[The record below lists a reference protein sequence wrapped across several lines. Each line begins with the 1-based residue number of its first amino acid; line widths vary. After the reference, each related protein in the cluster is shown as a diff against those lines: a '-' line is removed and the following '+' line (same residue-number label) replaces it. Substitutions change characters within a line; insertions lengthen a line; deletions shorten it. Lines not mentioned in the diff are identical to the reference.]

1 MIVAL
6 DAQLAVGTATG
17 IGTYV
22 RDLECALTRSG
33 VRVQPLRAARL
44 DPWRFDRR
52 AVWDQVLLPWMA
64 ARSGASVLH
73 AASGTLPL
81 VRTLPTVLTVHDM
94 AWHRAQDYA
103 RAYARLYFGALQCR
117 AYGNADAIVCDS
129 AFTATELREITGIAT
144 PIEVVHPGV
153 DARFATLERTPAAAP
168 FALVVGTVEPRK
180 NLLVLVEALAR
191 VPDLHVVSIG
201 PHTTYAGTV
210 QRRAAE
216 LGVADRL
223 DLRGYVTR
231 EQADELYRTAAV
243 ALIPSRY
250 EGFGYA
256 LAEAMCAGVPAIAA
270 RSSSLIE
277 VASDTVPLCD
287 PDDVDA
293 WSSAIAVVLADRD
306 AAERAARDR
315 RRASVQ
321 RFDWDDVAQRMI
333 PIYQS
338 LVREPRMGTA
348 LTRSGR

>member
-22 RDLECALTRSG
+22 RDVESALMRAG
-33 VRVQPLRAARL
+33 VHVQPLRAPRL

-52 AVWDQVLLPWMA
+52 ALWDQVLLPWQA
-64 ARSGASVLH
+64 ARSGATVLH

-103 RAYARLYFGALQCR
+103 RAYARMYFGTLQCR
-117 AYGNADAIVCDS
+117 AYRNADAIVCDS
-129 AFTATELREITGIAT
+129 AFTAAELREITGIAKQ
-144 PIEVVHPGV
+144 IEVIHPGV
-153 DARFATLERTPAAAP
+153 DARFAALERAPDAQP

-191 VPDLHVVSIG
+191 VPGLRIVSIG
-201 PHTTYAGTV
+201 PHTTYAASV

-216 LGVADRL
+216 LGVGDRL

-231 EQADELYRTAAV
+231 EQADELYRTAAL

-256 LAEAMCAGVPAIAA
+256 LAEAMCAGVPVIAS

-277 VASDTVPLCD
+277 VAADTVPLCN
-287 PDDVDA
+287 PDEVDA
-293 WSSAIAVVLADRD
+293 WSSAIADVLAVRD
-306 AAERAARDR
+306 AAERAAAA
-315 RRASVQ
+315 RRAESVR

-338 LVREPRMGTA
+338 LVREPSLGTA
-348 LTRSGR
+348 